1 MIEEDAG
8 EDEEGR
14 DAEDNEAQLP
24 AVNET
29 YDEAGYEG
37 GDVLEEVTEFVRDSL
52 LELAHVAKGAATDSD
67 KLQVYNTI
75 GRNLRPYFAPIKM
88 LV

>member
-1 MIEEDAG
+1 MIEEVAG
-8 EDEEGR
+8 EEEEGR

-37 GDVLEEVTEFVRDSL
+37 RDVLEEVT
-52 LELAHVAKGAATDSD
+52 
-67 KLQVYNTI
+67 
-75 GRNLRPYFAPIKM
+75 
-88 LV
+88 